1 MTKSSFRITMALTV
15 SLAFLPLCVPQDGQ
29 AAGPHPQPPTVETA
43 AVYPDAPS
51 VLRIAVTTDT
61 PGNGNGNDNS
71 NDNNATAVRS
81 GEAAP
86 ATTGGLGRTV
96 DAPYVIQ
103 MGAMFAS
110 SIVAVEKTNT
120 CIQQHTCSFVP
131 VAFRSRGALYGAG
144 IPIELG
150 ISYLSYK
157 LKQHGHR
164 WWFVPALAITGG
176 NSYVAY
182 RAATEPSPVENP
194 Q

>member
-1 MTKSSFRITMALTV
+1 MSNLSFRISLALTA
-15 SLAFLPLCVPQDGQ
+15 SLAFLPLCVAQDGQ
-29 AAGPHPQPPTVETA
+29 AAGPHPQPPTVVAA
-43 AVYPDAPS
+43 AVFPDAPS
-51 VLRIAVTTDT
+51 VLRIAVTAYT
-61 PGNGNGNDNS
+61 PGNNNDNG

-86 ATTGGLGRTV
+86 ASSDGFGRTV
-96 DAPYVIQ
+96 DAPYLIQ

-120 CIQQHTCSFVP
+120 CLQQHTCSFVP
-131 VAFRSRGALYGAG
+131 VAFRSRGALYGTG

-164 WWFVPALAITGG
+164 WWFAPALAITGA

>member
-1 MTKSSFRITMALTV
+1 MTKLSFRISVALTA
-15 SLAFLPLCVPQDGQ
+15 SLAFAPPCFAQDGR
-29 AAGPHPQPPTVETA
+29 AADSHAQLPIVEA
-43 AVYPDAPS
+43 AALYPDAPS
-51 VLRIAVTTDT
+51 AMRMVAADT
-61 PGNGNGNDNS
+61 QDNS
-71 NDNNATAVRS
+71 NGNNATAIRS

-86 ATTGGLGRTV
+86 ATTDGLGRTF

-110 SIVAVEKTNT
+110 SIVTVEKTNT

-150 ISYLSYK
+150 IAYVSYK

-164 WWFVPALAITGG
+164 WWFAPALAVTGA

-182 RAATEPSPVENP
+182 RAATEPSPVEAP

>member
-1 MTKSSFRITMALTV
+1 MNKLSFHISVALTA
-15 SLAFLPLCVPQDGQ
+15 SLAFAPPCFAQDS
-29 AAGPHPQPPTVETA
+29 AARPHAQRPTVEA
-43 AVYPDAPS
+43 AAFYPDAPS
-51 VLRIAVTTDT
+51 ALRMAAADT
-61 PGNGNGNDNS
+61 QDNGGS
-71 NDNNATAVRS
+71 NNATALRP

-86 ATTGGLGRTV
+86 ATTDGLGRTF
-96 DAPYVIQ
+96 DAPYAIQ

-150 ISYLSYK
+150 IAYVSYK

-164 WWFVPALAITGG
+164 WWFVPAFAVTGA

-182 RAATEPSPVENP
+182 RAATEPAPVENP

>member
-1 MTKSSFRITMALTV
+1 MSKLSFRISVALTA
-15 SLAFLPLCVPQDGQ
+15 SLAFVPPCFAQDGK
-29 AAGPHPQPPTVETA
+29 AVGTHAQPPRVEA
-43 AVYPDAPS
+43 DALYPDAPS
-51 VLRIAVTTDT
+51 ALRMAAADT
-61 PGNGNGNDNS
+61 QDNS
-71 NDNNATAVRS
+71 NSNNAIAVRS

-86 ATTGGLGRTV
+86 ATTGGVGRTL

-110 SIVAVEKTNT
+110 SIVIVEKTNT

-144 IPIELG
+144 IPVELG
-150 ISYLSYK
+150 IAFVSYK

-164 WWFVPALAITGG
+164 WWFAPALAVTGA

-182 RAATEPSPVENP
+182 RAATEPAPVENP

>member
-1 MTKSSFRITMALTV
+1 MSNLSFRISLALTA
-15 SLAFLPLCVPQDGQ
+15 SFAFLPLCVAQDGQ
-29 AAGPHPQPPTVETA
+29 AAGPHPQPPTVVA
-43 AVYPDAPS
+43 AAIFPDAPS
-51 VLRIAVTTDT
+51 VLKMAPAANT
-61 PGNGNGNDNS
+61 PGEGNS
-71 NDNNATAVRS
+71 NDDENNATAVRS
-81 GEAAP
+81 GGPAA
-86 ATTGGLGRTV
+86 ASSDGFGRTI